1 MNGALIP
8 AQPDPNG
15 SSWSGLGDTTIA
27 GGGGVGVGVG
37 DGVGVG
43 VGDGVGVG
51 LGVGVGVGL
60 GVGVGVGLGVGVGVG
75 LAVGVAVGAAVGVVV
90 GLAVGGVDDA
100 LPPDP
105 LHCASTTESAATTQK
120 VEIGSVRF
128 TEISFIQGRV
138 GKCRL
143 ICPGSQ
149 RALLAHG
156 FNRGRPPL

>member
-60 GVGVGVGLGVGVGVG
+60 GVGVGVGL
-75 LAVGVAVGAAVGVVV
+75 AVGVAVGAAVGVVV

-105 LHCASTTESAATTQK
+105 LHCASTTESAATATKDK
-120 VEIGSVRF
+120 VR
-128 TEISFIQGRV
+128 TRMLLTP
-138 GKCRL
+138 R
-143 ICPGSQ
+143 
-149 RALLAHG
+149 RAV
-156 FNRGRPPL
+156 

>member
-60 GVGVGVGLGVGVGVG
+60 
-75 LAVGVAVGAAVGVVV
+75 AVGVAVGAAVGVVV

-105 LHCASTTESAATTQK
+105 LHCASTTESAATATKDK
-120 VEIGSVRF
+120 VR
-128 TEISFIQGRV
+128 TRMLLTP
-138 GKCRL
+138 R
-143 ICPGSQ
+143 
-149 RALLAHG
+149 RAV
-156 FNRGRPPL
+156 